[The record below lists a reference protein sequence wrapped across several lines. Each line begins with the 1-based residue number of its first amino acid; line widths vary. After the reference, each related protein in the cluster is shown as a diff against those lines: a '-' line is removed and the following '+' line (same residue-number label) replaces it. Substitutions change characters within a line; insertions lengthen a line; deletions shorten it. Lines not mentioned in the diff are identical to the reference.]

1 MNLMRDRTKAV
12 YRYKIGNYIS
22 KKRTIIK
29 KEEKERKIRVRKR
42 RG

>member
-1 MNLMRDRTKAV
+1 MRDRTKAV

-29 KEEKERKIRVRKR
+29 KEKKRKKNKSKKEKGVE
-42 RG
+42 